1 MSQRRE
7 MKLTFSRIN
16 NQRMASTTQKLME
29 RGLIPGAPLFLKSNV
44 HYETIMGSHA
54 YGVADTSVKQKLPD
68 YDVYGFAIPPKEML
82 FKHLTGWIPGFGDEP
97 PGFDTWQ
104 QTGVCDPSSGG
115 QGKEWDLSI
124 FGIVRYFELCRENN
138 PNVIDSLFTNEECV
152 LHCTQIGRMV
162 RDHRKL
168 FLSKLCWK
176 KFRGYANA
184 QLRKL
189 NDKVPIGGRKEIV
202 EKFGYD
208 VKFAYHIV
216 RLFDEAEQIMLE
228 HDLDLQRAKEVMKA
242 IRRGEWTLEQLKAWV
257 VEKDRVL
264 EAAYTRC
271 QLPEKPLL
279 EPLRKLLLE
288 CLETHYGSI
297 DDCVAQTGWAES
309 TLREIDTLIQSQ
321 RRKLYN

>member
-309 TLREIDTLIQSQ
+309 TLREIDTLLQSQ

>member
-1 MSQRRE
+1 
-7 MKLTFSRIN
+7 
-16 NQRMASTTQKLME
+16 MASTTQKLME
-29 RGLIPGAPLFLKSNV
+29 RGLIPGAPLFLKSNI

-68 YDVYGFAIPPKEML
+68 YDVYGFAIPPKEL
-82 FKHLTGWIPGFGDEP
+82 TFKHLTGWIPGFGDEP
-97 PGFDTWQ
+97 PGFDSWQ
-104 QTGVCDPSSGG
+104 QTAIIDQAGG
-115 QGKEWDLSI
+115 AQGKEWDIQI

-138 PNVIDSLFTNEECV
+138 PNMIDSLFTAEECV
-152 LHCTQIGRMV
+152 LHCTQIGRMI
-162 RDHRKL
+162 RDNRRL

-176 KFRGYANA
+176 KFRGYAHA
-184 QLRKL
+184 QMRKL

-228 HDLDLQRAKEVMKA
+228 QDLDLRRAKEVMKT
-242 IRRGEWTLEQLKAWV
+242 IRRGDWTLDQLKAWV
-257 VEKDRVL
+257 ADKDRAM
-264 EAAYTRC
+264 EAAYTNC
-271 QLPEKPLL
+271 KLPEKPPL

-288 CLETHYGSI
+288 CLEAHYGSI

-309 TLREIDTLIQSQ
+309 LLREIDTLIQSQ
-321 RRKLYN
+321 RRRMYE